1 MIIFNY
7 ICLYFEVQELLL
19 HLSTINTQSHLLASC
34 ANQPCKRFP
43 DYSCLRVQILMCALA
58 CCLIVMEDNLTHIF
72 RAISSQDGWI
82 LSAILMFL
90 SPLPPGC
97 SKKISFST
105 EPFEGPCSI
114 LPFYFLVVSMAPKQ
128 QIKLSLFQ
136 RPCLGT
142 Q

>member
-1 MIIFNY
+1 M
-7 ICLYFEVQELLL
+7 QELLL

-82 LSAILMFL
+82 LSAILIFF
-90 SPLPPGC
+90 SPLLSGC
-97 SKKISFST
+97 FKKINFPA
-105 EPFEGPCSI
+105 EPFEGPSSRIQASIFDNEKVSQFCSI
-114 LPFYFLVVSMAPKQ
+114 SAARGCP
-128 QIKLSLFQ
+128 
-136 RPCLGT
+136 
-142 Q
+142 